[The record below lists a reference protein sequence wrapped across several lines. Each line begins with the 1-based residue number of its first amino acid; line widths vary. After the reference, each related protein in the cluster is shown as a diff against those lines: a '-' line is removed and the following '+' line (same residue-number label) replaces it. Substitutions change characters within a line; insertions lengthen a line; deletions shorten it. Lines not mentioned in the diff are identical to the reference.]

1 MPATFQMVP
10 LKMSILD
17 IEGNKT
23 YFFKVIYNYLFISII
38 YLINRLVFRIINL
51 LMSVLDYLVK
61 LNLERIK
68 WLLNHVLVVVLMKK
82 LLKSSR
88 KSSIND
94 NKEKKRY
101 SIDSF
106 FLLIVCLCLICNVS
120 TYVYD
125 YHLIDFVFFVTF
137 SEVKKKKT

>member
-1 MPATFQMVP
+1 MFSFSVDFPMPATFQMVP

-38 YLINRLVFRIINL
+38 YLTNRLVFRIINL

-94 NKEKKRY
+94 NKEKK
-101 SIDSF
+101 D
-106 FLLIVCLCLICNVS
+106 IV
-120 TYVYD
+120 
-125 YHLIDFVFFVTF
+125 
-137 SEVKKKKT
+137 